1 MIDSGLSVP
10 LLPAAW
16 FHLRQFFWFNVWPVI
31 VGFTTILCYQIYM
44 HRAGG
49 YTEQNAGVRF
59 VFRRFHAGAV
69 RLDDNRSHRAHDPAL
84 WLRRGASKRG
94 GFAALRRHGSA
105 PYAVSN
111 SFPES

>member
-44 HRAGG
+44 RIGWRVYGTKRWCSLCLPPLPCWRCSAGRQSFTPRA
-49 YTEQNAGVRF
+49 
-59 VFRRFHAGAV
+59 
-69 RLDDNRSHRAHDPAL
+69 
-84 WLRRGASKRG
+84 
-94 GFAALRRHGSA
+94 
-105 PYAVSN
+105 
-111 SFPES
+111 